1 MGGTWVH
8 TTEILTGCSVGT
20 SQSPKE
26 GSREWKQSLV
36 AFNSIG
42 LARRQRERF
51 SHGTEENE
59 DLTLD
64 SSFTLPL
71 CQTPQPKAT
80 KDGGGLTS
88 FHRSPPIT
96 EGSRELKEEPEVE
109 ISEGHCLL
117 APFQAGA

>member
-8 TTEILTGCSVGT
+8 MTEILTGCSVGT

-36 AFNSIG
+36 AFNIIG
-42 LARRQRERF
+42 LASRQRERF

-88 FHRSPPIT
+88 FSQVATNH
-96 EGSRELKEEPEVE
+96 
-109 ISEGHCLL
+109 
-117 APFQAGA
+117 